1 MNEKNFI
8 EKLEEI
14 LNVEESLT
22 METNLDDLEEWE
34 SLTALMF
41 QSFVYKAT
49 DSKDYLILQDEW
61 EYINFSKKL
70 PS

>member
-1 MNEKNFI
+1 MTEKNFL

-41 QSFVYKAT
+41 QSFVYKTTNKAPEPAKIA
-49 DSKDYLILQDEW
+49 DAKIVKDLYE
-61 EYINFSKKL
+61 FVK
-70 PS
+70 

>member
-1 MNEKNFI
+1 MDEKTF
-8 EKLEEI
+8 LEQMDEL

-22 METNLDDLEEWE
+22 METELKNVEEWD

-49 DSKDYLILQDEW
+49 GKAPNPVDIRKAETVSDLYDFMK
-61 EYINFSKKL
+61 
-70 PS
+70 